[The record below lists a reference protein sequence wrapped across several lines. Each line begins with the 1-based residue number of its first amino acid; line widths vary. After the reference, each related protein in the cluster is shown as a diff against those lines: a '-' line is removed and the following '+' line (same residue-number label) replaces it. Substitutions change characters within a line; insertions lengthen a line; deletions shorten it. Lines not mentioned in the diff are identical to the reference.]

1 MVGVKLAAVVFAI
14 VALIFLI
21 YSSPGSS
28 APQSPPPAGASPAAS
43 GGIKMLRN
51 FSSYE
56 ELVRFVSL
64 VGEAEVAYGYV
75 PYAVVPAVTRVAVP
89 AAAQVAGDSA
99 RRAFSAT
106 NVQVAGVDELDI
118 VKTDGRIIAVATGE
132 GVYLIDAA
140 ARRLISAIRLN
151 STAEGLFL
159 WGDALA
165 VVTVRYPIR
174 GGAVA
179 STALEIYDI
188 SNPHAPAARGAVV
201 YTGTLVGARMI
212 NGTVYLVLSAPA
224 RPEGVPT
231 VNGAPIRPERVYL
244 VDLLPSSFT
253 TVAAVDLNSGERG
266 EVSLL
271 ISPATWIYMSA
282 TRLYVASSASP
293 YAEALAKA
301 LEILA
306 DVAPGEVGARIRSEL
321 QRGNLT
327 GALKIARRY
336 VASLP
341 AAEAEEVLRRVSTAL
356 SAYVFNETTR
366 IHVFSVRG
374 VDVAYQGY
382 VDLQGRV
389 LDQFSLEEYKGYLI
403 VATTASNYTA
413 SLVEPK
419 PTLPPIPT
427 TDVGINVVECRESQ
441 CSEQRIVIR
450 PPPTPPYWPPIF
462 DVVVTPRGESLNN
475 VFVVSPAELRV
486 VGRLGGL
493 AKGER
498 IYAARLVGDL
508 FFLVTFR
515 QVDPLYAVDVS
526 NPEKPAVLGFL
537 KIPGYSEYLHP
548 LGGGMLLGVGVE
560 NGSLKVSLFDASN
573 PRDIREVA
581 YVKLEGSRS
590 PALFDH
596 HAFTIRPDKKLVM
609 IPVTARYY
617 GIPAGIA
624 AISFSDGLRLLHL
637 MEHWGAVRSLYVNDT
652 VFTIAT
658 DSVKIFDIDTFRE
671 QAEIPLR

>member
-1 MVGVKLAAVVFAI
+1 MAKVQLAALAFTI
-14 VALIFLI
+14 TALIFLL
-21 YSSPGSS
+21 YSLSVPSV
-28 APQSPPPAGASPAAS
+28 PQSPPPAGAPPAVS
-43 GGIKMLRN
+43 GGIKSLRN

-64 VGEAEVAYGYV
+64 VTDAEVVYGYV
-75 PYAVVPAVTRVAVP
+75 PFAVAPAVAWTAVP
-89 AAAQVAGDSA
+89 VAAQVAGDSA
-99 RRAFSAT
+99 RRMFSTT

-118 VKTDGRIIAVATGE
+118 VKTDGRIIAVASGE
-132 GVYLIDAA
+132 RVYLIDAA
-140 ARRLISAIRLN
+140 ARRLISAIKPN
-151 STAEGLFL
+151 GTAEGLFL
-159 WGDALA
+159 WGGVLA
-165 VVTVRYPIR
+165 VVTARYPIG

-188 SNPHAPAARGAVV
+188 SDPHAPAARGVVV
-201 YTGTLVGARMI
+201 YSGTLVGARMI
-212 NGTVYLVLSAPA
+212 NGTVYLVLSTPA
-224 RPEGVPT
+224 RPEGVPR

-244 VDLLPSSFT
+244 VDPLPTSFT
-253 TVAAVDLNSGERG
+253 TVAAVDMNSGKRG

-271 ISPATWIYMSA
+271 ISQATWIYMSA
-282 TRLYVASSASP
+282 TRLYVASSGSP

-301 LEILA
+301 LGILA
-306 DVAPGEVGARIRSEL
+306 DVAPGEVGASIKSEL

-336 VASLP
+336 IASLP

-419 PTLPPIPT
+419 PILPPIPT
-427 TDVGINVVECRESQ
+427 TDVGINVLECTGSQ
-441 CSEQRIVIR
+441 CSERRVVIR
-450 PPPTPPYWPPIF
+450 PPPSPPYWPPVF
-462 DVVVTPRGESLNN
+462 DVVITPKGESLNN

-560 NGSLKVSLFDASN
+560 DGSLKVSLFDASN
-573 PRDIREVA
+573 PRDIKEVA
-581 YVKLEGSRS
+581 YVKMEGSRS

-596 HAFTIRPDKKLVM
+596 HAFTIRPDKRLVM
-609 IPVTARYY
+609 IPVTAGHY

-624 AISFSDGLRLLHL
+624 AISFSEGLKLLYL
-637 MEHWGAVRSLYVNDT
+637 MEHWGAVRSLYVNNT

-658 DSVKIFDIDTFRE
+658 DSVKIFDIDTFKE
-671 QAEIPLR
+671 LAEIPLR